1 MTHKLIFN
9 KERLKYILNYFP
21 DATYKEFDASMG
33 EFLKN
38 DVEITLDVNDTKDI
52 INLFNAGA
60 VFGKLEN

>member
-33 EFLKN
+33 EFLED
-38 DVEITLDVNDTKDI
+38 DVEITLNVNDTKDI